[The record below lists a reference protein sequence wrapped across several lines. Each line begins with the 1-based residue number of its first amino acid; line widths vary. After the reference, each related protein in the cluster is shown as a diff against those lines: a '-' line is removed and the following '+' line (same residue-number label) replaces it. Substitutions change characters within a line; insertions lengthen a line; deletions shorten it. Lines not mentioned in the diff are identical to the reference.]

1 MHEAFQKRCTQNY
14 GNLISDFNT
23 DETQAIDIF
32 FDQLKEITLIEIS
45 RNELKTKGNKK
56 FMVEFNEGIDSL
68 VIYVPKNITK
78 LESLEILYQV
88 FFYEFIWN
96 IPENHPFYELCRTFA
111 IDWENYYKR
120 LNIQNEKKI
129 IFHELVEKELEQ
141 VSFDLKRI
149 LKNTQ
154 ASESEKKELDRKRYH
169 KDISIDFQSLIL
181 DISYRFLQIQQ
192 AEYNIEENNCNSLI
206 WKYYQLGEVAFLK
219 TDYKNAV
226 LYFKLSLEFTDDSVL
241 MDDVLSI
248 KEYLWISLYYFERY
262 EEAKELLKEVY
273 WKDKNRIE
281 SLRYLVFM
289 DFKAYM
295 DKNEDTVT
303 YDQIEAERILKN
315 AKKVYENDNDDDIKN
330 ILRQLYMI
338 LWNYNSPK
346 KVYLE
351 ILKDDWKN
359 LDVIFKL
366 IKILYH
372 LQEFE
377 EMLKYAFLHLS
388 LEIQNIDLWFL
399 LRDYYAQIW
408 EYEISKLA
416 TIIGTLYDGRKVKNG
431 WEYLKYLNSLD
442 LTQDDEKVYKYFMS
456 FITQKEALT

>member
-23 DETQAIDIF
+23 DTNLSIEIF
-32 FDQLKEITLIEIS
+32 FSNLSNIQAYLIMRDKFEEKKISWKIIDTDKKEI
-45 RNELKTKGNKK
+45 
-56 FMVEFNEGIDSL
+56 FFPHDV
-68 VIYVPKNITK
+68 TK
-78 LESLEILYQV
+78 LETLEIIYFALSFLYK
-88 FFYEFIWN
+88 WS
-96 IPENHPFYELCRTFA
+96 IPENHPFFTLCKIFVA
-111 IDWENYYKR
+111 DWDYYKSMNFEKYSK
-120 LNIQNEKKI
+120 NIVS
-129 IFHELVEKELEQ
+129 ELVQLELEKISSD
-141 VSFDLKRI
+141 VVWI
-149 LKNTQ
+149 LENIEI
-154 ASESEKKELDRKRYH
+154 SEDDKKEIDQLRH
-169 KDISIDFQSLIL
+169 KESAFIDFQSMI
-181 DISYRFLQIQQ
+181 RNFTQ
-192 AEYNIEENNCNSLI
+192 ACLESEEINDENEDNNWELKEKYWKIWVLSFDQEDYN
-206 WKYYQLGEVAFLK
+206 
-219 TDYKNAV
+219 NAI
-226 LYFKLSLEFTDDSVL
+226 LYFMIVL
-241 MDDVLSI
+241 DFDGDGDNLTI
-248 KEYLWISLYYFERY
+248 KEYLWISLYYTGRY
-262 EEAKELLKEVY
+262 QEAKELLKEVY

-303 YDQIEAERILKN
+303 FDQIEAERILKN

-346 KVYLE
+346 MVYLE

-431 WEYLKYLNSLD
+431 WEYLRYLNSLD